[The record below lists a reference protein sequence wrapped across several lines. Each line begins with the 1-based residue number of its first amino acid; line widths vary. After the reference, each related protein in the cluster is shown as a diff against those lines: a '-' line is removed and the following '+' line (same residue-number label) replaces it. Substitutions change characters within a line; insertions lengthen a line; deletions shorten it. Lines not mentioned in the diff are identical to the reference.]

1 MTWSP
6 FLSEVTPGPTS
17 TTTPVPSCPRIAGNS
32 PSGSAPE
39 SVNSSVWQ
47 IPVAGIST
55 IPSPALG
62 PSSCT
67 VSIESGA
74 PAWCAT
80 AARTSMPAS
89 PLLCD
94 APRSWPTAN
103 QTAPQ
108 LASPSAVAGFL
119 LRACRGNDFALATT
133 AMHAATISHNGEVA
147 MGRAIA
153 FGTGLLGGLVMS
165 IAAQAADLGTVRIG
179 VLKFGTVNWELDVIQ
194 QHGLDAEEGFTL
206 EVTDFAS
213 NDAADIALMGEAVDG
228 IVEDWLWVSR
238 QRAERVPLTFIPYS
252 SSVGALVVPADGGI
266 DTLADLDGKRLG
278 IAGGPLDKS
287 WLLIQAVAK
296 EEEHLDL
303 AEGAE
308 LVYGAPPLLAEKFK
322 SGELDAVIN
331 YWHYAARLE
340 AEGHKRLLDVTEAQE
355 SLGVPADTPQLGY
368 VFREEWAD
376 QHAGLVKAFARA
388 SQAAKAIM
396 DESDEEWERLRPLT
410 QAENDA
416 ALDALKRRYREGIVR
431 SWGEQE
437 RQAAG
442 KLYGVLAELGGEEL
456 VGSSPVL
463 VDGTFWPGVSY

>member
-1 MTWSP
+1 
-6 FLSEVTPGPTS
+6 
-17 TTTPVPSCPRIAGNS
+17 
-32 PSGSAPE
+32 
-39 SVNSSVWQ
+39 
-47 IPVAGIST
+47 
-55 IPSPALG
+55 
-62 PSSCT
+62 
-67 VSIESGA
+67 
-74 PAWCAT
+74 
-80 AARTSMPAS
+80 
-89 PLLCD
+89 
-94 APRSWPTAN
+94 
-103 QTAPQ
+103 
-108 LASPSAVAGFL
+108 
-119 LRACRGNDFALATT
+119 
-133 AMHAATISHNGEVA
+133 

-153 FGTGLLGGLVMS
+153 FGTSLLGGLVMS
-165 IAAQAADLGTVRIG
+165 MAAQAADLGTVRIG

-194 QHGLDAEEGFTL
+194 QHGLDAKEGFTL

-238 QRAERVPLTFIPYS
+238 QRAEGVPLTFIPYS

-296 EEEHLDL
+296 EEEHVDL
-303 AEGAE
+303 AEVAE

-376 QHAGLVKAFARA
+376 AHANLVQAFARA
-388 SQAAKAIM
+388 SRAAKAIM
-396 DESDEEWERLRPLT
+396 DESDEEWERLRALT
-410 QAENDA
+410 KAENDA
-416 ALDALKRRYREGIVR
+416 TLDALKRRYREGIVH
-431 SWGEQE
+431 SWGDAE
-437 RQAAG
+437 RQAAEQ
-442 KLYGVLAELGGEEL
+442 LYAVLAELGGEEL

-463 VDGTFWPGVSY
+463 VDGTFWSGVSY